1 MRCPMPFDRFK
12 DWNLYLGGLPS
23 RARLLPMG
31 FSVTG
36 RAAMLFDIDGGRYIK
51 LYHCGRRD

>member
-1 MRCPMPFDRFK
+1 MRCPIPFDRFA
-12 DWNLYLGGLPS
+12 DGLPS

-36 RAAMLFDIDGGRYIK
+36 RAALMFEIDGARYIK